1 MNKNSNKTLII
12 VGAGQHS
19 LVALDIV
26 LYQKKFEQIYF
37 LDKESEKNKFIKIN
51 KIKFKVLN
59 YYDLSSFDIGNCFY
73 FVAIGNNQIRKNE
86 FNNLKNRKLKPV
98 NIISPNSVISSNVII
113 GKGNLV
119 NHGVIINHTCKL
131 KNNSIINS
139 NSSID
144 HNCEIGSHVHICPG
158 VTCLGNVKIGDSAF
172 IGAGANID
180 LKVHIGKNC
189 FISPGSTLT
198 RNLEDNKKITFERKQ
213 IISSIQK

>member
-1 MNKNSNKTLII
+1 MKKNQTKTLII
-12 VGAGQHS
+12 VGTGQHS

-37 LDKESEKNKFIKIN
+37 LDRESEKNNSIKIN

-59 YYDLSSFDIGNCFY
+59 YDDLSSFDIENCSY
-73 FVAIGNNQIRKNE
+73 FIAIGNNQIRKNE
-86 FNNLKNRKLKPV
+86 YNNLKERHLNPI
-98 NIISPNSVISSNVII
+98 NIISPNSVISPNVLL
-113 GKGNLV
+113 GKGNLI

-131 KNNSIINS
+131 KNNSIINT

-144 HNCEIGSHVHICPG
+144 HNCNIGSHVHICPG
-158 VTCLGNVKIGDSAF
+158 VTCLGNVQIGDGSF

-180 LKVHIGKNC
+180 LNVHIGKNC

-198 RNLEDNKKITFERKQ
+198 RNLEDNKKIIFERKQ
-213 IISSIQK
+213 IISSI